1 MPITITAAEA
11 PADRLLFD
19 YIITYIN
26 KPDHASKIV
35 ALRALKLLVGTPFE
49 ADVRNR
55 TAEIVEALCMDLE
68 YDREID
74 APDAN
79 THAMEVINA
88 FGLLSDA
95 AAVEEHA
102 CMLFVG
108 LRRALGFLEHCS
120 HRVVEYII
128 GKLLLIDSAA
138 VLDPLA
144 NHLCSC
150 VHQLWDLDL
159 EGFRNE
165 TYNNSMWQLFTRL
178 SMGKQLRRMERRG
191 ALRGGL
197 RLARLFSSVTDW
209 SQNPVRGIMVE
220 LARDQAETALLVGC
234 RLRVLPDVWRKV
246 LSYACP
252 LIESSPR
259 NSGPMLGYPP
269 GLKLK
274 IRLSLDS
281 YFELYGHVDHA

>member
-102 CMLFVG
+102 CM
-108 LRRALGFLEHCS
+108 
-120 HRVVEYII
+120 
-128 GKLLLIDSAA
+128 
-138 VLDPLA
+138 
-144 NHLCSC
+144 
-150 VHQLWDLDL
+150 
-159 EGFRNE
+159 
-165 TYNNSMWQLFTRL
+165 
-178 SMGKQLRRMERRG
+178 
-191 ALRGGL
+191 
-197 RLARLFSSVTDW
+197 
-209 SQNPVRGIMVE
+209 
-220 LARDQAETALLVGC
+220 
-234 RLRVLPDVWRKV
+234 RVLPDVWRKV

-274 IRLSLDS
+274 IRLRLDS